1 MFTFEVNYTG
11 GDRLRN
17 VLNGLNEAFS
27 KTDHRSILQQ
37 IGQLYLDETD
47 NRFTKGYDV
56 DRKKWKPLKPSTIR
70 LKGHDTVG
78 HKTTNLRRS
87 VKMDFVG
94 NSVFIGTNSPY
105 AKTFHYSVK
114 KGKFRRASP
123 GVQAIPW
130 GDIPARS
137 FIGRNKR
144 IDGKAI
150 TLLRKI
156 LIQQFGLDKSFV
168 NENFK

>member
-1 MFTFEVNYTG
+1 MMSFEVNYTG

-47 NRFTKGYDV
+47 RRFQNEYDV
-56 DRKKWKPLKPSTIR
+56 DRKKWKALKPSTVR
-70 LKGHDTVG
+70 LKGHNTIG
-78 HKTTNLRRS
+78 HETTNLRRS
-87 VKMDFVG
+87 IKMEFIG
-94 NSVFIGTNSPY
+94 NSVFVGTNSPY
-105 AKTFHYSVK
+105 AKTFHYFVK
-114 KGKFRRASP
+114 KGKFRKAAP

-137 FIGRNKR
+137 FIGRNTR

-150 TLLRKI
+150 TLLRNI
-156 LIQQFGLDKSFV
+156 LIKQFGLDKTYV

>member
-56 DRKKWKPLKPSTIR
+56 DRKKWKPLKQSTIR

-78 HKTTNLRRS
+78 HETTDLRRS
-87 VKMDFVG
+87 IKMDFVG
-94 NSVFIGTNSPY
+94 NSVFIGTNSVY
-105 AKTFHYSVK
+105 AKNFHYFVK
-114 KGKFRRASP
+114 KGKYRKAAP

-137 FIGRNKR
+137 FIGRNQR
-144 IDGKAI
+144 IDNKAI

-156 LIQQFGLDKSFV
+156 LIHQFGLDQSFV
-168 NENFK
+168 KDNFQ

>member
-78 HKTTNLRRS
+78 HKTTDLRRS
-87 VKMDFVG
+87 IKMDFVG

-105 AKTFHYSVK
+105 AKTFHYFVK
-114 KGKFRRASP
+114 KGKFRKASP

-137 FIGRNKR
+137 FIGRNTR
-144 IDGKAI
+144 IDDKAM

-168 NENFK
+168 KDNFQ

>member
-17 VLNGLNEAFS
+17 VLNGLNEAFN

-47 NRFTKGYDV
+47 HRFTKGYDV

-78 HKTTNLRRS
+78 HKTTDLRRS
-87 VKMDFVG
+87 VKMDFIG
-94 NSVFIGTNSPY
+94 NSVFIGTDSPY
-105 AKTFHYSVK
+105 AKTFHYFVK

-137 FIGRNKR
+137 FIGRNNR
-144 IDGKAI
+144 IDGKAV

-168 NENFK
+168 NENFQ